1 MDIAAADVVALRK
14 QTGAGMMDCKKALV
28 AADGDVEKA
37 TEALRA
43 KGMAIANKK
52 GARDTSQGLIKTY
65 VHTGGQL
72 GVMVEVLCETDFVA
86 KNPQF
91 IEFANDI
98 CLQLAAD
105 QGVSCIKEED
115 IDPAYLAEQRRLEM
129 QSETLEGK
137 PDDIKEKIVEGRVQ
151 KIVKENALLSRQF
164 VKNPDI
170 TVQDHLTKTIATIG
184 ENIVIK
190 RFTRMTLGEEE

>member
-91 IEFANDI
+91 IEFANDM

-151 KIVKENALLSRQF
+151 KNRQGECSF
-164 VKNPDI
+164 VKAI
-170 TVQDHLTKTIATIG
+170 C
-184 ENIVIK
+184 
-190 RFTRMTLGEEE
+190 